1 MFLNDQQ
8 ITTLANQGM
17 LSPFVPHKVKEENGK
32 PIISYGLQPYGYDIR
47 LSENWLTILYPNQ
60 QIDPKNSQD
69 ITTEHADFHSND
81 DGEYFVIPPYNYA
94 LGVSVEKFTM
104 PDNVSAIVVGKSTYA
119 RCGLL
124 VNCTTIDAGWTG
136 FLTIQMANLTDVYMR
151 VYCNEGI
158 AQIHFIEGKPPMQ
171 SYGDGK
177 YQNQP
182 KFPTLAR
189 M

>member
-8 ITTLANQGM
+8 ITTFANQGM
-17 LSPFVPHKVKEENGK
+17 LDPFAHYKVKEENGK

-47 LSENWLTILYPNQ
+47 LSEIDLTILYPNQ
-60 QIDPKNSQD
+60 TIDPKKGQD
-69 ITTEHADFHSND
+69 INTDFAEFHDNKY
-81 DGEYFVIPPYNYA
+81 GIYFVIPPYGYA
-94 LGVSVEKFTM
+94 LGVSYEKFTM
-104 PDNVSAIVVGKSTYA
+104 PNNISAIVAGKSTYA

-124 VNCTTIDAGWTG
+124 VNCTTIEAGWSG
-136 FLTIQMANLTDVYMR
+136 FLTIQMANLTDMAMK

-158 AQIHFIEGKPPMQ
+158 AQIHFIEGKPPTQ
-171 SYGDGK
+171 PYGDGK